1 MNYNFEKPFIWLAR
15 KLSGDN
21 NLHFVEAPA
30 LKPPEATLDMAD
42 IERFQKD
49 MADAA
54 AMPLPDDDEDL

>member
-1 MNYNFEKPFIWLAR
+1 M
-15 KLSGDN
+15 
-21 NLHFVEAPA
+21 EAPA

-54 AMPLPDDDEDL
+54 AMPLPDDDDDL